1 MSLLVIMGSSAS
13 GLALYMDIKMII
25 GYILVVLV
33 IALCSYRFKRIK
45 KIKGIKNIH
54 KCLGVLT
61 FIMLLL
67 HAIATYKVWKNRDI
81 LLIISGVLIGIFILI
96 MSAAYLFKM
105 RDKWM
110 KIHRFCAY
118 VVSVFIVI
126 HIVVYFIDFFQYK
139 NNIHRIKI
147 QDINAEELEDGVYTG
162 EYDAGY
168 IYAKVN
174 VYVEGKQIVNI
185 EIVEHRNERGEKAEQ
200 ITDRIVEQQEINV
213 DSVSGAT
220 NSSLVIKKA
229 VENALTRR

>member
-61 FIMLLL
+61 FIMLLI